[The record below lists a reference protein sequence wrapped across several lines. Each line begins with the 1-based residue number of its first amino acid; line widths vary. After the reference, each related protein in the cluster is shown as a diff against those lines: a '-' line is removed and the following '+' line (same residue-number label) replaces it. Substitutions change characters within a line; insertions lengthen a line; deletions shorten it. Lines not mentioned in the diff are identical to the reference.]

1 MHTLILLLLSVVV
14 LSLCSLLVIAGF
26 VDDRIAVRTVF
37 GSGYGGTSGRLAS
50 QAVGD
55 FFNPSSSC

>member
-26 VDDRIAVRTVF
+26 VDDRRSVF